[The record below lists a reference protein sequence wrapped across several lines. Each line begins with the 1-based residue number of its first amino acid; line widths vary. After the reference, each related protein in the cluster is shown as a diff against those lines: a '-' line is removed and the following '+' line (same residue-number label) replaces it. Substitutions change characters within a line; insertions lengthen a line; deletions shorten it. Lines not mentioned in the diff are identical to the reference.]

1 MIRSPF
7 ASHLLP
13 CLVVCL
19 FACSTPAKKGG
30 VTAQSIQLNAVI
42 QKYVDEVKH
51 LDAFEAPYYNVE
63 EDLSKFGDYAAPEFF
78 EREKANV
85 KDALQG
91 LSQVDS
97 SKLPPNDL
105 IAYRLFKE
113 DLEVSQRG
121 FQFPTE
127 ELDFN
132 QMGNRLHD
140 YMDSS
145 SEALTSFPF
154 DTVKHYEDYVQ
165 RSSGLPAYVDRQIAL
180 LNKGIQDK
188 LVLSCVVASKV
199 RHTYQD
205 ALETNLEKNPFLR
218 PLAFMPASFSPTDRK
233 RLSDEFHAMVKST
246 IIPSY
251 QKFDHFY
258 THAYVNHCRK
268 GFGLSSLAEGR
279 NWYLYEIKSNTNLDL
294 NPEEIHKTGLRE
306 VARISSELEKIKKQK
321 GFHGNLP
328 AFLRSRATDPHSF
341 FTSAKDMFAAFEK
354 VKAQTAL
361 KIPAYF
367 SLVPKSDFKIV
378 ETSNP
383 EDASGSYNQPTE
395 TAPFGRFIVNTKNL
409 KAVPIYDVTTLMLH
423 ETVPGHHFQLAL
435 QYEMKDSLSEYQRKV
450 YNSNAF
456 AEGWALYAEYLGN
469 EMGMFTDPDQRF
481 GNLNDEMLRAVR
493 LVVDTGIHSMG
504 WSQQRA
510 IAYMAHHL
518 ASDHKDI
525 ETEINRY
532 SVWPGQALGYKV
544 GQLKILELRHKAES
558 VLGKNF
564 DIKGFHKAIIGNGTV
579 SLGVM
584 ETQVNDWIK
593 DQNGR

>member
-1 MIRSPF
+1 
-7 ASHLLP
+7 
-13 CLVVCL
+13 
-19 FACSTPAKKGG
+19 
-30 VTAQSIQLNAVI
+30 
-42 QKYVDEVKH
+42 
-51 LDAFEAPYYNVE
+51 
-63 EDLSKFGDYAAPEFF
+63 
-78 EREKANV
+78 
-85 KDALQG
+85 
-91 LSQVDS
+91 
-97 SKLPPNDL
+97 
-105 IAYRLFKE
+105 
-113 DLEVSQRG
+113 
-121 FQFPTE
+121 
-127 ELDFN
+127 
-132 QMGNRLHD
+132 
-140 YMDSS
+140 
-145 SEALTSFPF
+145 
-154 DTVKHYEDYVQ
+154 
-165 RSSGLPAYVDRQIAL
+165 
-180 LNKGIQDK
+180 
-188 LVLSCVVASKV
+188 
-199 RHTYQD
+199 
-205 ALETNLEKNPFLR
+205 
-218 PLAFMPASFSPTDRK
+218 
-233 RLSDEFHAMVKST
+233 
-246 IIPSY
+246 
-251 QKFDHFY
+251 
-258 THAYVNHCRK
+258 
-268 GFGLSSLAEGR
+268 
-279 NWYLYEIKSNTNLDL
+279 
-294 NPEEIHKTGLRE
+294 
-306 VARISSELEKIKKQK
+306 
-321 GFHGNLP
+321 
-328 AFLRSRATDPHSF
+328 
-341 FTSAKDMFAAFEK
+341 
-354 VKAQTAL
+354 
-361 KIPAYF
+361 
-367 SLVPKSDFKIV
+367 LVPKSDFKIV